1 MSDTQNNKSDSEII
15 EAEVISESDADRNA
29 ERKEKGTGQYRSTKH
44 AAKPAEGLISRIK
57 HVLLHFAFAI
67 AVILALIFL
76 YSEQSWL
83 SSRFATVDGDL
94 QTLDQKIRQAQAIAA
109 DAEKARQEQLQNIET
124 LSKQVAQIKAS
135 LEENTAVT
143 PDSLAKLKQQ
153 LETQFE
159 QKLSSLPVPEVS
171 SDSADQPAAVAESRV
186 EALELKLAALQSA
199 QAALEGKQDQPTTT
213 NKNVEPLSLDELK
226 TWAIKINT
234 QWLLQVPQEQVEQQL
249 LAFKQALQVM
259 PAATGN
265 SLSLLLEQ
273 DLTQLK
279 EQQIATQQQKP
290 SVAPLRRLIEQMSAP
305 KTDFQGESEQSPA
318 EQSAWGALLEKFS
331 GLIKIQKRQ
340 SEQVSHVEAL
350 MLHEVIQQ
358 RLLIEID
365 RLDYALQIGSEP
377 MLKRSIERLQTVVA
391 GQAPQIADEF
401 KAALVP
407 FKSLRGWQRQPLLI
421 TQIAAVNQ

>member
-15 EAEVISESDADRNA
+15 EAEVISESDATRGA

-44 AAKPAEGLISRIK
+44 AEKPPEGLISRIK
-57 HVLLHFAFAI
+57 HLLLHFAFAI

-94 QTLDQKIRQAQAIAA
+94 QTLDQKIRQAQVIAA
-109 DAEKARQEQLQNIET
+109 DAEKARQEQLQSIET
-124 LSKQVAQIKAS
+124 LSKQISQIKAS
-135 LEENTAVT
+135 IEENTAVT
-143 PDSLAKLKQQ
+143 PDSLAKLRQQ
-153 LETQFE
+153 LEAQFE
-159 QKLSSLPVPEVS
+159 QKLSALPKAS
-171 SDSADQPAAVAESRV
+171 TDSVDKPAAIEEGRI
-186 EALELKLAALQSA
+186 EALEVKLAALQSE
-199 QAALEGKQDQPTTT
+199 QIALEDKQAQPASMD
-213 NKNVEPLSLDELK
+213 KKVEPLSLDELK

-234 QWLLQVPQEQVEQQL
+234 QWLLQVPQEQIEQQL

-259 PAATGN
+259 PVATSN

-273 DLTQLK
+273 DLMQLK
-279 EQQIATQQQKP
+279 EQQVAAQQQKP
-290 SVAPLRRLIEQMSAP
+290 SVAPLRQLIEQMPVP
-305 KTDFQGESEQSPA
+305 KTDFQGESGQLPA

-331 GLIKIQKRQ
+331 GLIKIQKRE

-358 RLLIEID
+358 RLLMEID

-391 GQAPQIADEF
+391 GQAPQIAEEF

-407 FKSLRGWQRQPLLI
+407 VKSLRGWQRQPLLI